1 MQNYTKSQTRL
12 AFVQYIFQNEFLNA
26 DSSESIEDF
35 QRHFYDTNIA
45 IIDEEKEFKLKFN
58 KNFLNKLFSSLKNN
72 IDKKNIIDDLNA
84 FIDINRK
91 FEKWDN
97 ILKSIIFAII
107 AELLITEKNKFKIVF
122 NDYLNISK
130 SLVSQKETKL
140 INAIIQKYIDKN
152 EIIKNNF
159 KLIFFSN

>member
-12 AFVQYIFQNEFLNA
+12 AFVQYLFQNEFLNA

-35 QRHFYDTNIA
+35 QKHFYDTNIA
-45 IIDEEKEFKLKFN
+45 IIDDKKEFKLKFN
-58 KNFLNKLFSSLKNN
+58 KNLLNRLFSSLINN
-72 IDKKNIIDDLNA
+72 IDKKNLIEDLNS
-84 FIDINRK
+84 FININRK

-107 AELLITEKNKFKIVF
+107 AELIITEKNKFKIVF
-122 NDYLNISK
+122 NDYLNFSK

-140 INAIIQKYIDKN
+140 INAIIQKYIDKD
-152 EIIKNNF
+152 EINK
-159 KLIFFSN
+159 K

>member
-1 MQNYTKSQTRL
+1 MQNYIKSQTRL
-12 AFVQYIFQNEFLNA
+12 AFVQYIFQNEFLDT
-26 DSSESIEDF
+26 DSLESIDDF
-35 QRHFYDTNIA
+35 QKHFYDTNIA
-45 IIDEEKEFKLKFN
+45 IIDEKKEIKLKFN
-58 KNFLNKLFSSLKNN
+58 KNFLNRLFSSLKNN
-72 IDKKNIIDDLNA
+72 INKKNITEDLNG
-84 FIDINRK
+84 FIDINRR

-130 SLVSQKETKL
+130 SLVTRKETKL

-152 EIIKNNF
+152 EIIK
-159 KLIFFSN
+159 K

>member
-12 AFVQYIFQNEFLNA
+12 AFVQYIFQNEFLNT
-26 DSSESIEDF
+26 DSSESIDDF
-35 QRHFYDTNIA
+35 QRHFYNTNIA

-72 IDKKNIIDDLNA
+72 IDKKNIIDDLNE

-91 FEKWDN
+91 FEKWDS
-97 ILKSIIFAII
+97 ILKSIMFAII
-107 AELLITEKNKFKIVF
+107 TELKITDKNKFKIVL

-130 SLVSQKETKL
+130 SLVSEKETKL
-140 INAIIQKYIDKN
+140 INAIIQKYIDKD
-152 EIIKNNF
+152 EINK
-159 KLIFFSN
+159 K

>member
-1 MQNYTKSQTRL
+1 MQNYIKSQTRL
-12 AFVQYIFQNEFLNA
+12 AFVQYIFQNEFLNT

-35 QRHFYDTNIA
+35 QKHFYDTNIA
-45 IIDEEKEFKLKFN
+45 IIDEKKETKLKFN
-58 KNFLNKLFSSLKNN
+58 KNFLNRLFSSFKNN
-72 IDKKNIIDDLNA
+72 IDKKNIIDVLNA
-84 FIDINRK
+84 FIDSNRR

-152 EIIKNNF
+152 EIIK
-159 KLIFFSN
+159 K

>member
-12 AFVQYIFQNEFLNA
+12 AFVQYIFQNEFLNI
-26 DSSESIEDF
+26 DCSENIEDF
-35 QRHFYDTNIA
+35 QKHFYETNIA
-45 IIDEEKEFKLKFN
+45 IIDDKREFKLKFN
-58 KNFLNKLFSSLKNN
+58 KNFLNRLFSSLKNN
-72 IDKKNIIDDLNA
+72 IDKKNIIEDLNS

-91 FEKWDN
+91 FERWDN

-130 SLVSQKETKL
+130 SLVSSKETKL
-140 INAIIQKYIDKN
+140 INAIIQKYIDKD
-152 EIIKNNF
+152 EINK
-159 KLIFFSN
+159 K

>member
-1 MQNYTKSQTRL
+1 MQNYIKSQTRL
-12 AFVQYIFQNEFLNA
+12 AFVQFIFQNEFLNTDFL
-26 DSSESIEDF
+26 DSIDDF
-35 QRHFYDTNIA
+35 QKHFYDTNIA
-45 IIDEEKEFKLKFN
+45 IIDDKKEFKLKFN
-58 KNFLNKLFSSLKNN
+58 KNFLNRLFSSFKNN
-72 IDKKNIIDDLNA
+72 IDKKNITEDLNS
-84 FIDINRK
+84 FIDINRR

-140 INAIIQKYIDKN
+140 INAIIQKYIDKD
-152 EIIKNNF
+152 EIEK
-159 KLIFFSN
+159 K

>member
-1 MQNYTKSQTRL
+1 MQNYIKSQTRL
-12 AFVQYIFQNEFLNA
+12 AFVQYIFQNEFLNT
-26 DSSESIEDF
+26 DSSENINDF
-35 QRHFYDTNIA
+35 QKHFYDTNIA
-45 IIDEEKEFKLKFN
+45 IIDEKKEFKLKFN
-58 KNFLNKLFSSLKNN
+58 KNFLNSLFSSFQNN
-72 IDKKNIIDDLNA
+72 IDKKIIIEDLNK

-140 INAIIQKYIDKN
+140 INAIIQKYINKN
-152 EIIKNNF
+152 EIIK
-159 KLIFFSN
+159 K

>member
-1 MQNYTKSQTRL
+1 MQNYIKSQTRL
-12 AFVQYIFQNEFLNA
+12 AFVQYIFQNELLNA
-26 DSSESIEDF
+26 DYLESIDDF
-35 QRHFYDTNIA
+35 QKHFYDTNIA
-45 IIDEEKEFKLKFN
+45 IIDEKKEIKLKFN
-58 KNFLNKLFSSLKNN
+58 KNFLNRLFSSFKNN
-72 IDKKNIIDDLNA
+72 IDKNNITKDLNG
-84 FIDINRK
+84 FIDINRR

-130 SLVSQKETKL
+130 SFVSQKETKL

-152 EIIKNNF
+152 EIDK
-159 KLIFFSN
+159 K

>member
-1 MQNYTKSQTRL
+1 MQNYIKSQTRL
-12 AFVQYIFQNEFLNA
+12 AFVQFIFQNEFLNTDFL
-26 DSSESIEDF
+26 DSIDDF
-35 QRHFYDTNIA
+35 QKHFYDTNIA
-45 IIDEEKEFKLKFN
+45 IIDEKKETKLKFN
-58 KNFLNKLFSSLKNN
+58 KNFLNRLFLSLKNN
-72 IDKKNIIDDLNA
+72 IDKKNITKDLND
-84 FIDINRK
+84 FISINRR

-152 EIIKNNF
+152 EIIK
-159 KLIFFSN
+159 K

>member
-1 MQNYTKSQTRL
+1 MQNYIKSQTRL
-12 AFVQYIFQNEFLNA
+12 AFVQYIFQNEFIST
-26 DSSESIEDF
+26 DSLESIEDF
-35 QRHFYDTNIA
+35 QKHFYNTNIA
-45 IIDEEKEFKLKFN
+45 IIDDNKEFKLKFN
-58 KNFLNKLFSSLKNN
+58 KNFLNRLFSSLKNN
-72 IDKKNIIDDLNA
+72 IDKKNIIEDLNS

-140 INAIIQKYIDKN
+140 INAIIQKYIFKD
-152 EIIKNNF
+152 EINK
-159 KLIFFSN
+159 

>member
-12 AFVQYIFQNEFLNA
+12 AFVQYIFQNEFLNKV
-26 DSSESIEDF
+26 STESIEDF
-35 QRHFYDTNIA
+35 QKHFYDTNIA
-45 IIDEEKEFKLKFN
+45 IIDEKKEFKLKFN
-58 KNFLNKLFSSLKNN
+58 KNFLNRLFYSFKNN
-72 IDKKNIIDDLNA
+72 IDKNIIIEDLNQ

-97 ILKSIIFAII
+97 ILKSIMFAII

-140 INAIIQKYIDKN
+140 INAIIQKYIDKD
-152 EIIKNNF
+152 EIDK
-159 KLIFFSN
+159 K

>member
-1 MQNYTKSQTRL
+1 MQNYIKSQTRL
-12 AFVQYIFQNEFLNA
+12 AFVQYIFQNEFLDT
-26 DSSESIEDF
+26 DSLESIDDF
-35 QRHFYDTNIA
+35 QKHFYDTNIA
-45 IIDEEKEFKLKFN
+45 IIDEKKEIKLKFN
-58 KNFLNKLFSSLKNN
+58 KNFLNRLFSSLKNN
-72 IDKKNIIDDLNA
+72 INKKNITQDLNG
-84 FIDINRK
+84 FIDINRR

-152 EIIKNNF
+152 EIIK
-159 KLIFFSN
+159 K

>member
-1 MQNYTKSQTRL
+1 MQNYIKSQTRL
-12 AFVQYIFQNEFLNA
+12 AFVQYIFQNEFLNTA
-26 DSSESIEDF
+26 SSESIDDF
-35 QRHFYDTNIA
+35 QKHFYDTNIA
-45 IIDEEKEFKLKFN
+45 IIDEKKEFKLKFN
-58 KNFLNKLFSSLKNN
+58 KNFLNKLFNSFKNN
-72 IDKKNIIDDLNA
+72 IDKKIIIEDLNR

-107 AELLITEKNKFKIVF
+107 SELLITEKNKFKIVF

-140 INAIIQKYIDKN
+140 INAIIHKYVDKN
-152 EIIKNNF
+152 EIYK
-159 KLIFFSN
+159 K

>member
-12 AFVQYIFQNEFLNA
+12 AFVQYIFQNELLNA
-26 DSSESIEDF
+26 DSLESIEDF
-35 QRHFYDTNIA
+35 QKHFYYTNIA
-45 IIDEEKEFKLKFN
+45 VIDQDKEFKLKFN
-58 KNFLNKLFSSLKNN
+58 KNFLNKLFSSFKNN
-72 IDKKNIIDDLNA
+72 IDKKNIIEDLNR

-140 INAIIQKYIDKN
+140 INAIIQKYLDKN
-152 EIIKNNF
+152 EINK
-159 KLIFFSN
+159 K

>member
-12 AFVQYIFQNEFLNA
+12 AFVQYIFQNEFLKA
-26 DSSESIEDF
+26 DSSESIQDF
-35 QRHFYDTNIA
+35 QKHFYDTNIA
-45 IIDEEKEFKLKFN
+45 IIDEKKETKLKFN
-58 KNFLNKLFSSLKNN
+58 KNFLNRLFSSFKNN
-72 IDKKNIIDDLNA
+72 IDKKNITDDLNG

-97 ILKSIIFAII
+97 VLKSIIFAII

-130 SLVSQKETKL
+130 SLVSQKETNL
-140 INAIIQKYIDKN
+140 INAVIQKYIDKN
-152 EIIKNNF
+152 EIIK
-159 KLIFFSN
+159 K

>member
-12 AFVQYIFQNEFLNA
+12 AFVQYIFQNEFLNL

-35 QRHFYDTNIA
+35 QKHFYDTNIA
-45 IIDEEKEFKLKFN
+45 IIDDKREFKLKFN
-58 KNFLNKLFSSLKNN
+58 KNFLNRLFSSLKNN
-72 IDKKNIIDDLNA
+72 INKKKIIEDLNG

-107 AELLITEKNKFKIVF
+107 AELLITDKNKFKIVF

-130 SLVSQKETKL
+130 SFVSQKETKL

-152 EIIKNNF
+152 EFNK
-159 KLIFFSN
+159 K

>member
-12 AFVQYIFQNEFLNA
+12 AFVQYIFQKEFLDV

-35 QRHFYDTNIA
+35 QKHFYDTNIA
-45 IIDEEKEFKLKFN
+45 IIDEKKEFKLKFN
-58 KNFLNKLFSSLKNN
+58 KNFLNKLFFSLNN
-72 IDKKNIIDDLNA
+72 IDKKNITEDLNG
-84 FIDINRK
+84 FIDINRR

-97 ILKSIIFAII
+97 ILKSLIFAII
-107 AELLITEKNKFKIVF
+107 TELKITDKNKFKIVL

-152 EIIKNNF
+152 EINK
-159 KLIFFSN
+159 K

>member
-12 AFVQYIFQNEFLNA
+12 AFVQFIFQNEFLNI
-26 DSSESIEDF
+26 DFLNSIDDF
-35 QRHFYDTNIA
+35 QKHFYNTNIA
-45 IIDEEKEFKLKFN
+45 IIDEKKETKLKFN
-58 KNFLNKLFSSLKNN
+58 KNFLNRLFLSLKNN
-72 IDKKNIIDDLNA
+72 IDKKNITE
-84 FIDINRK
+84 DINDFISINRR

-107 AELLITEKNKFKIVF
+107 AELLITDKNKVKIVF

-152 EIIKNNF
+152 EIIK
-159 KLIFFSN
+159 K

>member
-1 MQNYTKSQTRL
+1 MQNYIKSQTRL
-12 AFVQYIFQNEFLNA
+12 AFVQYIFQNEFLGT

-35 QRHFYDTNIA
+35 KKHFYNTNIA
-45 IIDEEKEFKLKFN
+45 LIDDKKEFKLKFN
-58 KNFLNKLFSSLKNN
+58 KNFLNRLFRSLENN
-72 IDKKNIIDDLNA
+72 IDKKNIINDLNGL
-84 FIDINRK
+84 IDINRK

-130 SLVSQKETKL
+130 SLVSQKGTKL
-140 INAIIQKYIDKN
+140 INAIIQKYVDKN
-152 EIIKNNF
+152 EIYK
-159 KLIFFSN
+159 K

>member
-12 AFVQYIFQNEFLNA
+12 AFVQYIFQNEFLKT
-26 DSSESIEDF
+26 DSLESIDDF
-35 QRHFYDTNIA
+35 QKHFYDTNIA
-45 IIDEEKEFKLKFN
+45 IIDENKEIKLKFN
-58 KNFLNKLFSSLKNN
+58 KNFLNRLFSSLNNN
-72 IDKKNIIDDLNA
+72 IDKKNIIKDLNS
-84 FIDINRK
+84 FININRK

-140 INAIIQKYIDKN
+140 INAVIQKYIDKD
-152 EIIKNNF
+152 EINK
-159 KLIFFSN
+159 K